1 MPAIDQNFYSDLKV
15 NTIPLGELFI
25 KEELFD
31 NVPADWHIIITDIK
45 GSTFAVSSGQHE
57 NLNFVATGSI
67 VSVLNIAF
75 KHHITVPFFFGGD
88 GATFIVPAPI
98 VDTVMQ
104 ALVLYKDNTRKNF
117 DLELRTGIV
126 PVKQVYDEGYKL
138 CISKYCTTGNF
149 TIPVVLGNGLSYAEK
164 MIKGREDEPFDYM
177 AQEGELDLTGM
188 QCRWDK
194 IPPPQNADEVVSLLV
209 VAREENK
216 QAEVFKKVICYID
229 EIYGGPEKRQP
240 ISVPKLKLKSTFDR
254 LGREMKVKL
263 GKIKVMELLKEWMVM
278 LYGYIY
284 FNTKEGKHYLNRLVE
299 MSDTLVIDGKI
310 NTVISGTSAQRK
322 KLQEVLT
329 KLEKDGELYFGFH
342 VSRES
347 VMSCYVRDLEDGHI
361 HFVDGSEGGYTKA
374 AGFIK
379 NKLATV

>member
-1 MPAIDQNFYSDLKV
+1 MPAINQDFYSDLKV

-25 KEELFD
+25 KDELFN

-45 GSTFAVSSGQHE
+45 GSTLAVSSGQHE
-57 NLNFVATGSI
+57 NVNFVATGSI

-75 KHHITVPFFFGGD
+75 KHNITVPFFFGGD
-88 GATFIVPAPI
+88 GATFIVPGPI
-98 VDTVMQ
+98 VDAVIQ
-104 ALVLYKDNTRKNF
+104 ALTLYKDNTRKNF
-117 DLELRTGIV
+117 DFELRTGIV
-126 PVKQVYDEGYKL
+126 PVKQVYDGGYKL
-138 CISKYCTTGNF
+138 CISKYCTSGNF

-164 MIKGREDEPFDYM
+164 VIKGHDGESFDYM
-177 AQEGELDLTGM
+177 AQEDELDLTGM

-229 EIYGGPEKRQP
+229 EIYGNAEKRQP

-263 GKIKVMELLKEWMVM
+263 GKVKVMELLKEWVVM

-299 MSDTLVIDGKI
+299 MSDTLVLDGKI
-310 NTVISGTSAQRK
+310 NTVISGTSTQRK

-329 KLEKDGELYFGFH
+329 ELENEGELYFGFH

-379 NKLATV
+379 KKLARV

>member
-1 MPAIDQNFYSDLKV
+1 MPVTNQNFYSNLKV

-25 KEELFD
+25 KDELFD

-45 GSTFAVSSGQHE
+45 GSTIAVNNGQHE
-57 NLNFVATGSI
+57 NVNFVATGSI

-75 KHHITVPFFFGGD
+75 KHNITVPFFFGGD
-88 GATFIVPAPI
+88 GATFIVPEPI
-98 VDTVMQ
+98 VDVVMQ
-104 ALVLYKDNTRKNF
+104 ALALYKDNTRKNF

-126 PVKQVYDEGYKL
+126 PVSKVYEQGHKL
-138 CISKYCTTGNF
+138 CISKYCTSGNF
-149 TIPVVLGNGLSYAEK
+149 TIPIILGNGLSYAEK
-164 MIKGREDEPFDYM
+164 VIKGREGESFDYM

-194 IPPPQNADEVVSLLV
+194 IPPPENTDEVISLLV

-216 QAEVFKKVICYID
+216 QAGVFKKVVCYID
-229 EIYGGPEKRQP
+229 EIYGDSEKRQP

-263 GKIKVMELLKEWMVM
+263 GKIKVIELIKEWMVM
-278 LYGYIY
+278 LYVYIY
-284 FNTKEGKHYLNRLVE
+284 FNTKKGRHYLNRLVE

-329 KLEKDGELYFGFH
+329 QLENNGELYFGFH

-379 NKLATV
+379 KKLAGS

>member
-1 MPAIDQNFYSDLKV
+1 MPATNQNFYSDLKV

-25 KEELFD
+25 KENLFH

-45 GSTFAVSSGQHE
+45 GSTIAVNNGQHE
-57 NLNFVATGSI
+57 NVNFVATGSI

-75 KHHITVPFFFGGD
+75 KHNIAVPFFFGGD
-88 GATFIVPAPI
+88 GATFIVPGPI
-98 VDTVMQ
+98 VGIVMQ
-104 ALVLYKDNTRKNF
+104 ALALYKDNTLKNF
-117 DLELRTGIV
+117 GFELRTGIV
-126 PVKQVYDEGYKL
+126 PVNKVYDKGYKL
-138 CISKYCTTGNF
+138 CISKYCTSGNF
-149 TIPVVLGNGLSYAEK
+149 TIPIILGNGLSYAEK
-164 MIKGREDEPFDYM
+164 VIKGREGEPFDYM

-194 IPPPQNADEVVSLLV
+194 IPPPENTDEVVSLLV
-209 VAREENK
+209 VAREEDK

-229 EIYGGPEKRQP
+229 EIYGNPEKRQP
-240 ISVPKLKLKSTFDR
+240 ISVPKLRLKTTFDR

-263 GKIKVMELLKEWMVM
+263 GKIKAMELLKEWLVM

-284 FNTKEGKHYLNRLVE
+284 FNTKKGKHYLNRLVE

-329 KLEKDGELYFGFH
+329 KLENDGELYFGFH
-342 VSRES
+342 VSNES

-379 NKLATV
+379 KKLAGV

>member
-1 MPAIDQNFYSDLKV
+1 MPATVPNFYSDLKV

-25 KEELFD
+25 KEELFH

-45 GSTFAVSSGQHE
+45 GSTIAVNSGQHE
-57 NLNFVATGSI
+57 NVNFVATGSI

-75 KHHITVPFFFGGD
+75 KHNITVPFFFGGD
-88 GATFIVPAPI
+88 GATFIVPGPI
-98 VDTVMQ
+98 VDPEMQ
-104 ALVLYKDNTRKNF
+104 ALVLYKENTHKNF

-126 PVKQVYDEGYKL
+126 PVAKVYEQGYKL
-138 CISKYCTTGNF
+138 CISKYCTSGNF
-149 TIPVVLGNGLSYAEK
+149 TIPIILGNGLSYAEK
-164 MIKGREDEPFDYM
+164 VIKGREGESFDYM

-194 IPPPQNADEVVSLLV
+194 IPPPENTDEVVSLLV
-209 VAREENK
+209 VAREEDK

-229 EIYGGPEKRQP
+229 EIYGNAEKRQP

-254 LGREMKVKL
+254 LGREMKIKL
-263 GKIKVMELLKEWMVM
+263 GKVKVVELLKEWLVM
-278 LYGYIY
+278 LYGYVY
-284 FNTKEGKHYLNRLVE
+284 FNTKKGKHYLNRLVE

-322 KLQEVLT
+322 KLQDVLT
-329 KLEKDGELYFGFH
+329 KLENDGELYFGFH

-379 NKLATV
+379 KKLAAV